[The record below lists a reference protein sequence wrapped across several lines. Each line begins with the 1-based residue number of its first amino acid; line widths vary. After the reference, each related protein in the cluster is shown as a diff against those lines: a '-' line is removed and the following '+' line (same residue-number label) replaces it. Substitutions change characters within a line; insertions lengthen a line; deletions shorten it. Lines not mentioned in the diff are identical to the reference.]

1 MDGEHAFSA
10 ALVLVMANVA
20 FPHNERDASSMQQAL
35 SVLKGMAEKGN
46 EYIRARHALLMSL
59 RGALGRQ
66 AKGKTITSPGRSQQ
80 QGADTDTIFEDTV
93 ELASDA
99 ETPRPT
105 FQQFQD
111 LSFDFN
117 VEDNDAFWD
126 EFSGDAQIG
135 MNSEWIENAFQQ
147 ERGAQFG
154 HNATI

>member
-20 FPHNERDASSMQQAL
+20 FPHNERDAASVELAL
-35 SVLKGMAEKGN
+35 SVLRGMAEKGN
-46 EYIRARHALLMSL
+46 EYIRARHALLLNL
-59 RGALGRQ
+59 RSTLSRQ
-66 AKGKTITSPGRSQQ
+66 AKRRIITSNNQSSEESV
-80 QGADTDTIFEDTV
+80 DSDTIFEDSV
-93 ELASDA
+93 HYPPEA

-111 LSFDFN
+111 LSFNFN

-135 MNSEWIENAFQQ
+135 MSSEWIESTFQP
-147 ERGAQFG
+147 ESSA
-154 HNATI
+154 